1 METRKRPT
9 VMTIAGSDSGGGA
22 GLQADL
28 KTFTSLG
35 VFGTTIITG
44 LTAQNTQGVYK
55 VLEVPLDFIEA
66 QFDVVMKD
74 LSPQFAK
81 TGMLANS
88 STVKLVE
95 KKVLEYSIKLVLD
108 PVMVA
113 KSGDQLVTED
123 TVEAL
128 KSLMKHSLITTPNKF
143 EAEKLTSQKINS
155 IEDLMKAAKKI
166 YEEHGVNVVVKGGS
180 TLGGIDA
187 AIINGN
193 VITLR
198 GEEVNTTNTHGSGD
212 VFSAAITAYLAKGET
227 LENALRLAKNYVNES
242 IKFSLS
248 LGKGHGPVD
257 PFAPIER
264 IIEREQARSTIEKIL
279 WNIEKEP
286 ELITTLLDEE
296 DKSNLAVATSYGDI
310 ASLAGGIIRYLD
322 KLKLDGPIL
331 VNINNK
337 VTEVARKHN
346 KKIVLSLTVTDRL
359 LKKAEEG
366 KIIPTTS
373 GKTGDVIIEGG
384 RAYLT
389 AYNCEELI
397 GKLRALTK

>member
-74 LSPQFAK
+74 LSPQFGK

-88 STVKLVE
+88 SIVKLVE

-166 YEEHGVNVVVKGGS
+166 YEEHGVNVVIKGGS

-227 LENALRLAKNYVNES
+227 LESALRLAKNYVNES

-264 IIEREQARSTIEKIL
+264 IVEREQARSTIEKIL

>member
-88 STVKLVE
+88 SIVKLVE
-95 KKVLEYSIKLVLD
+95 KKILEYSIKLVLD

-166 YEEHGVNVVVKGGS
+166 YEEHGVNVVIKGGS

-198 GEEVNTTNTHGSGD
+198 GEEVNTTSTHGSGD

-264 IIEREQARSTIEKIL
+264 IVEREQARSTIEKIL

>member
-35 VFGTTIITG
+35 VFGTTIVTG

-88 STVKLVE
+88 AIVKLVE

-155 IEDLMKAAKKI
+155 IEDLMKAAKTI

-180 TLGGIDA
+180 TLGGVDV

-198 GEEVNTTNTHGSGD
+198 GDEINTTNTHGSGD

-257 PFAPIER
+257 PFAPVER
-264 IIEREQARSTIEKIL
+264 IVEREQARSTIEKIL
-279 WNIEKEP
+279 WRIEKEP
-286 ELITTLLDEE
+286 ELLTTLLDEE
-296 DKSNLAVATSYGDI
+296 DKSNLAVATSYGDV

-337 VTEVARKHN
+337 VTEVARKYN

-373 GKTGDVIIEGG
+373 GKIGDVIIEGG

-397 GKLRALTK
+397 GKLRDLVK

>member
-35 VFGTTIITG
+35 VFGTTIVTG

-88 STVKLVE
+88 AIVKLVE

-155 IEDLMKAAKKI
+155 IEDLMKAAKTI

-180 TLGGIDA
+180 TLGGVDV

-193 VITLR
+193 VITLK
-198 GEEVNTTNTHGSGD
+198 GDEINTTNTHGSGD

-257 PFAPIER
+257 PFAPVER
-264 IIEREQARSTIEKIL
+264 IVEREQARSTIEKIL
-279 WNIEKEP
+279 WRIEKEP
-286 ELITTLLDEE
+286 ELLTTLLDEE
-296 DKSNLAVATSYGDI
+296 DKSNLAVATSYGDV

-337 VTEVARKHN
+337 VTEVARKYN

-397 GKLRALTK
+397 GKLRDLVK

>member
-1 METRKRPT
+1 MEPRKRPT

-35 VFGTTIITG
+35 VFGTTIVTG

-88 STVKLVE
+88 AIVKLVE

-155 IEDLMKAAKKI
+155 IEDLMKAAKTI

-180 TLGGIDA
+180 TLGGVDV

-193 VITLR
+193 VITLK
-198 GEEVNTTNTHGSGD
+198 GDEINTTNTHGSGD

-257 PFAPIER
+257 PFAPIDR
-264 IIEREQARSTIEKIL
+264 VVEREQARSTIEKIL
-279 WNIEKEP
+279 WRIEKEP
-286 ELITTLLDEE
+286 ELLTTLLDEE
-296 DKSNLAVATSYGDI
+296 DKSNLAVATSYGDV

-337 VTEVARKHN
+337 VTEVARKYN

-397 GKLRALTK
+397 GKLRDLVK

>member
-1 METRKRPT
+1 
-9 VMTIAGSDSGGGA
+9 MTIAGSDSGGGA

-35 VFGTTIITG
+35 VFGTTIVTG

-88 STVKLVE
+88 AIVKLVE

-155 IEDLMKAAKKI
+155 IEDLMKAAKTI

-180 TLGGIDA
+180 TLGGVDV

-198 GEEVNTTNTHGSGD
+198 GDEINTTNTHGSGD

-257 PFAPIER
+257 PFAPVER
-264 IIEREQARSTIEKIL
+264 IVEREQARSTIEKIL
-279 WNIEKEP
+279 WRIEKEP
-286 ELITTLLDEE
+286 ELLTTLLDEE
-296 DKSNLAVATSYGDI
+296 DKSNLAVATSYGDV

-337 VTEVARKHN
+337 VTEVARKYN

-373 GKTGDVIIEGG
+373 GKIGDVIIEGG

-397 GKLRALTK
+397 GKLRDLVK